1 MMKVA
6 ASQWDDIYQRDG
18 RIFLEPAPIVIQ
30 FAEQL
35 VSQRFRCVLDVGC
48 GSGRHVVCMS
58 DFGLEVYGM
67 DNSPAGL
74 RLASEWLAGTGQS
87 QRLIVADM
95 RCAFPFPD
103 AFFDALIATQ
113 VIHHAQLAIVR
124 ETACEIARV
133 VRPGGYILVSVPIR
147 KDDGEEFKEIEPRT
161 FVPLTGSEKGLPHH
175 IFLPTE
181 LPDLFPHFRTQD
193 VSVRGD
199 VVAIY
204 QGLRL

>member
-1 MMKVA
+1 MLESA
-6 ASQWDDIYQRDG
+6 ANQWDAIFHRAG
-18 RIFLEPAPIVIQ
+18 RTFLEPASAVTQ

-35 VSQRFRCVLDVGC
+35 VAKRFRRVLDVGC

-67 DNSPAGL
+67 DYSPAGL
-74 RLASEWLAGTGQS
+74 RLASEWLAGSGQS
-87 QRLIVADM
+87 QRLILADM
-95 RCAFPFPD
+95 RCAFPFPT

-124 ETACEIARV
+124 ETAREIARV
-133 VRPGGYILVSVPIR
+133 VRPGGFILVSVPVR
-147 KDDGEEFKEIEPRT
+147 TDDGEFQEIEPRT
-161 FVPLTGSEKGLPHH
+161 YLPLTGSEKGLPHH
-175 IFLPTE
+175 IFLPEE
-181 LPDLFPHFRTQD
+181 LPDLFSYFDTQD